1 MLYGLL
7 ALLICFCVLT
17 LLKLNKCL
25 FRPMGTLSTCG
36 TAETMGAPKV
46 VPVVA
51 FLGLAVFTLAQR
63 KIHPA
68 VDRNVD
74 FRNEKR
80 KLKGIIEYAN
90 DTVIRKK
97 INFGIEMGGVFTVS
111 LS

>member
-7 ALLICFCVLT
+7 ALVICL
-17 LLKLNKCL
+17 CL

-36 TAETMGAPKV
+36 TAETMGVPKV

-68 VDRNVD
+68 VDRNVY
-74 FRNEKR
+74 FRHEKR
-80 KLKGIIEYAN
+80 KLKGIHEYAN
-90 DTVIRKK
+90 DTVIHQVYST
-97 INFGIEMGGVFTVS
+97 IV
-111 LS
+111 